1 MKQKTVPRMNKT
13 AENFKKAIS
22 SRAALLKNARI
33 KEKNESKIKNKH
45 QSNSA
50 SKKITTTN
58 NLTEKTIQA
67 FFRVTSSF
75 VTRNILQLL
84 HHIPSELKKQTKQ
97 RIFEKENS

>member
-33 KEKNESKIKNKH
+33 KRKNESKIKNKH

-58 NLTEKTIQA
+58 NLTEKTTIQA

-84 HHIPSELKKQTKQ
+84 HHTPSELKKQQYKP
-97 RIFEKENS
+97 FLG